1 FARRDVGGVAVQL
14 PSRAGASTRSLP
26 TSDWS
31 LRSLYARSLGMIT
44 SSTLWWTL
52 IIALLGAWLVI
63 IVKQTETQLR
73 SLLQSSKAFAQIL
86 KLGGSDTGPN
96 GAILGALFLFLP
108 ILLMA
113 FAVTQANRWS
123 ADEEDGLLEIVLS

>member
-1 FARRDVGGVAVQL
+1 TAIFAGAGVWLFARRDVGGVAVQL

-31 LRSLYARSLGMIT
+31 LRSLYGRSLGMIT

-52 IIALLGAWLVI
+52 IIALLGAWLVV

-73 SLLQSSKAFAQIL
+73 SLLESSNAFAQII
-86 KLGGSDTGPN
+86 KLGGSDT
-96 GAILGALFLFLP
+96 
-108 ILLMA
+108 
-113 FAVTQANRWS
+113 
-123 ADEEDGLLEIVLS
+123 